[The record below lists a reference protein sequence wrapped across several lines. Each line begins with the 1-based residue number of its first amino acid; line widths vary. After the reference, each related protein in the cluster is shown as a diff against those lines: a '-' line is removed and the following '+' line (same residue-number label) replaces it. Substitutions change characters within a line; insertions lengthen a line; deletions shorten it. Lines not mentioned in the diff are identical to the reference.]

1 MLQVHLLN
9 DESRGATMEA
19 VVSRMKTIQRAMG
32 RETTAAGGATS
43 KHGIRFIAVS
53 ATVPNAQDVGQI
65 LSVFINWRFLNSAH
79 EQYMSKKSLLLFLF

>member
-1 MLQVHLLN
+1 MKVFGLSHDYPIISPYFVLQVHLLN

-32 RETTAAGGATS
+32 RETTAAGGVTN

-65 LSVFINWRFLNSAH
+65 
-79 EQYMSKKSLLLFLF
+79 